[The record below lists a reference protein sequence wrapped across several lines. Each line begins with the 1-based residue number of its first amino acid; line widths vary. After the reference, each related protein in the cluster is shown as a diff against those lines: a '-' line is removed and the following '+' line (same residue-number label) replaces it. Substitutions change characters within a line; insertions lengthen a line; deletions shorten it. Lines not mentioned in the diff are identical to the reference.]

1 MRQSV
6 LLRRYDYVQ
15 RMRLRPTLVLAAGIA
30 AGFVLVLRHAPAQVS
45 IPSREKAGSAPAEF
59 PRTDLR
65 IDRTEVLVPVSVNDS
80 YNRPVAGL
88 DKEHFRVF
96 DDKVEQVITSF
107 SMEDE
112 PVAVALVFDTS
123 GSMRGAERE
132 EHMAATEFFRTANP
146 EDEFALVEFD
156 SSPRLVVPV
165 TPDPAK
171 ITYQL
176 LFTHTR
182 GSTAL
187 LDAVFMGLHEIKK
200 SNRKRKALVVISD
213 GGENNSRYTTSEI
226 KDVVKE
232 SDVLIYSIGVFADP
246 HYTDAG
252 NVLNFI
258 SEQTGGRMFRSQGAR
273 LSDIAQKI
281 SIDLRNRYLLGYV
294 PSNRER
300 DGRYHQVEVKI
311 VPPKGL
317 PPVRAHWRTGYY
329 APMD

>member
-1 MRQSV
+1 V
-6 LLRRYDYVQ
+6 
-15 RMRLRPTLVLAAGIA
+15 
-30 AGFVLVLRHAPAQVS
+30 
-45 IPSREKAGSAPAEF
+45 
-59 PRTDLR
+59 
-65 IDRTEVLVPVSVNDS
+65 DRTEVLVPVAVNDT

-88 DKEHFRVF
+88 DKENFRVF
-96 DDKVEQVITSF
+96 DDKVEQTITSF

-112 PVAVALVFDTS
+112 PVAVGLVFDTS
-123 GSMRGAERE
+123 GSMSGTERE
-132 EHMAATEFFRTANP
+132 ERAAATEFFKTANP

-165 TPDPAK
+165 TPDPGK

-187 LDAVFMGLHEIKK
+187 LDAVFLGLHEIKK
-200 SNRKRKALVVISD
+200 SNKKRKALVVISD
-213 GGENNSRYTTSEI
+213 GGENNSRYTSTEI
-226 KDVVKE
+226 KNVVKE

-246 HYTDAG
+246 LYTDAG
-252 NVLNFI
+252 GVLNSI
-258 SEQTGGRMFRSQGAR
+258 SEQTGGRLFKTQGMR

-294 PSNRER
+294 PTNTER
-300 DGRYHQVEVKI
+300 NGRYHQVEVKI
-311 VPPKGL
+311 VAPKGL

-329 APMD
+329 APTE

>member
-1 MRQSV
+1 MI
-6 LLRRYDYVQ
+6 
-15 RMRLRPTLVLAAGIA
+15 TLAAGT
-30 AGFVLVLRHAPAQVS
+30 VLCAPLVFRAQVS
-45 IPSREKAGSAPAEF
+45 IPARAKAGSELPGEI
-59 PRTDLR
+59 PRPDLR
-65 IDRTEVLVPVSVNDS
+65 IDRTEVLVPVAVNDT
-80 YNRPVAGL
+80 YNRPVSGL
-88 DKEHFRVF
+88 EKENFRVF
-96 DDKVEQVITSF
+96 DDKVEQLITSF

-112 PVAVALVFDTS
+112 PVAVGLVFDTS
-123 GSMRGAERE
+123 GSMSGAERE
-132 EHMAATEFFRTANP
+132 ERMAATEFFKTANP

-171 ITYQL
+171 VTYQL

-187 LDAVFMGLHEIKK
+187 LDAVFLGLHEIKK
-200 SNRKRKALVVISD
+200 SSKKRKALVVISD
-213 GGENNSRYTTSEI
+213 GGENNSRYTSSEI
-226 KDVVKE
+226 RNVVKE

-246 HYTDAG
+246 NYTDAG
-252 NVLNFI
+252 GVLSGI
-258 SEQTGGRMFRSQGAR
+258 SEQTGGRMFKTQGAR

-300 DGRYHQVEVKI
+300 NGRYHLVEVKV

-317 PPVRAHWRTGYY
+317 PPLRAHWRTGYY
-329 APMD
+329 APTE

>member
-1 MRQSV
+1 MIV
-6 LLRRYDYVQ
+6 V
-15 RMRLRPTLVLAAGIA
+15 AAG
-30 AGFVLVLRHAPAQVS
+30 LLAQVS
-45 IPSREKAGSAPAEF
+45 IPSREKTASKTPNEF
-59 PRTDLR
+59 PRADLR
-65 IDRTEVLVPVSVNDS
+65 IDRTEVLVPVAVNDN

-88 DKEHFRVF
+88 EQENFRIF
-96 DDKVEQVITSF
+96 DDKIEQAITSF

-112 PVAVALVFDTS
+112 PVAVGLVFDTS
-123 GSMRGAERE
+123 GSMSGTERE
-132 EHMAATEFFRTANP
+132 ERMAATEFFKTANP

-187 LDAVFMGLHEIKK
+187 LDAVFLGLHEIKK
-200 SNRKRKALVVISD
+200 SNKKRKALVVISD
-213 GGENNSRYTTSEI
+213 GGENNSRYTSSEI
-226 KDVVKE
+226 KNVVKE

-246 HYTDAG
+246 LYTDAG
-252 NVLNFI
+252 GVLNNI
-258 SEQTGGRMFRSQGAR
+258 SEQTGGRMFKTQGMR

-294 PSNRER
+294 PSNTDRN
-300 DGRYHQVEVKI
+300 GRYHQVEVKI
-311 VPPKGL
+311 VAPKGL

-329 APMD
+329 APTE

>member
-1 MRQSV
+1 MIA
-6 LLRRYDYVQ
+6 
-15 RMRLRPTLVLAAGIA
+15 LAAGLA
-30 AGFVLVLRHAPAQVS
+30 LCLPFVFRGQVT
-45 IPSREKAGSAPAEF
+45 IPSREKAASKAPDEF
-59 PRTDLR
+59 PRADLR
-65 IDRTEVLVPVSVNDS
+65 VDRTEVLVPVAVNDT

-88 DKEHFRVF
+88 DKENFRVF

-112 PVAVALVFDTS
+112 PVAVGLVFDTS
-123 GSMRGAERE
+123 GSMSGTERE
-132 EHMAATEFFRTANP
+132 ERLAATEFFKTANP

-187 LDAVFMGLHEIKK
+187 LDAVFLGLHEIKK
-200 SNRKRKALVVISD
+200 SNKKRKALVVISD
-213 GGENNSRYTTSEI
+213 GGENNSRYTPTEI
-226 KDVVKE
+226 KNVVKE
-232 SDVLIYSIGVFADP
+232 SDVLIYTIGVFADKN
-246 HYTDAG
+246 YTDGGA
-252 NVLNFI
+252 VLNTI
-258 SEQTGGRMFRSQGAR
+258 SEQTGGRLFKTEGMR

-294 PSNRER
+294 PSNTER
-300 DGRYHQVEVKI
+300 NGRYHLVEVKI

-329 APMD
+329 APME

>member
-1 MRQSV
+1 MIA
-6 LLRRYDYVQ
+6 
-15 RMRLRPTLVLAAGIA
+15 LAGGLALCLPLA
-30 AGFVLVLRHAPAQVS
+30 FQAQVS
-45 IPSREKAGSAPAEF
+45 IPAREKAASKSSDDF
-59 PRTDLR
+59 PRADLR
-65 IDRTEVLVPVSVNDS
+65 VDRTEVLVPVAVNDN

-88 DKEHFRVF
+88 EIENFRVF
-96 DDKVEQVITSF
+96 DDKVEQQITSF

-112 PVAVALVFDTS
+112 PVAVGLVFDTS

-132 EHMAATEFFRTANP
+132 ERMAATEFFKTANP

-187 LDAVFMGLHEIKK
+187 LDAVILGLHEIKK
-200 SNRKRKALVVISD
+200 SNKKRKALVVVSD
-213 GGENNSRYTTSEI
+213 GGENNSRYTSTEL
-226 KDVVKE
+226 KNVVKE

-246 HYTDAG
+246 NYTDAG
-252 NVLNFI
+252 GVLNNI
-258 SEQTGGRMFRSQGAR
+258 SEQTGGRMFKTAGMR

-294 PSNRER
+294 PINTER
-300 DGRYHQVEVKI
+300 NGRYHQVDVKI
-311 VPPKGL
+311 VAPKGL
-317 PPVRAHWRTGYY
+317 PPVKAHWRTGYY
-329 APMD
+329 APAE

>member
-1 MRQSV
+1 MGV
-6 LLRRYDYVQ
+6 
-15 RMRLRPTLVLAAGIA
+15 RLIVALAAG
-30 AGFVLVLRHAPAQVS
+30 LVLGLPLAFQAQVE
-45 IPSREKAGSAPAEF
+45 IPSRTKASSKAPNDI
-59 PRTDLR
+59 PRPDLR
-65 IDRTEVLVPVSVNDS
+65 IDRTEVLVPVAVNDA

-88 DKEHFRVF
+88 EQENFRVF
-96 DDKVEQVITSF
+96 DDKIAQTITSF

-123 GSMRGAERE
+123 GSMSGTERQE
-132 EHMAATEFFRTANP
+132 RAAATEFFKTANP

-171 ITYQL
+171 VTYQL
-176 LFTHTR
+176 LFTHTK

-187 LDAVFMGLHEIKK
+187 LDAVFLGLHEIKK
-200 SNRKRKALVVISD
+200 SNKKRKALVVISD
-213 GGENNSRYTTSEI
+213 GGENNSRYTPSEI
-226 KDVVKE
+226 KEVVRE

-246 HYTDAG
+246 LYTDAG
-252 NVLNFI
+252 GVLSSI
-258 SEQTGGRMFRSQGAR
+258 SEQTGGRMFKTQGMR

-281 SIDLRNRYLLGYV
+281 SIDLRNRYLVGYV

-300 DGRYHQVEVKI
+300 NGRYHPIEVKI

-317 PPVRAHWRTGYY
+317 GQVRAHWRTGYY
-329 APMD
+329 APTE

>member
-1 MRQSV
+1 
-6 LLRRYDYVQ
+6 
-15 RMRLRPTLVLAAGIA
+15 MRLLPVIVLAGGLALCLP
-30 AGFVLVLRHAPAQVS
+30 LVFQAQVS
-45 IPSREKAGSAPAEF
+45 IPSREKAKAADDF
-59 PRTDLR
+59 PRADLR
-65 IDRTEVLVPVSVNDS
+65 IDRTEVLVPVAVNDT

-88 DKEHFRVF
+88 DKENFRVF

-112 PVAVALVFDTS
+112 PVAVGLVFDTS
-123 GSMRGAERE
+123 GSMSGAERE
-132 EHMAATEFFRTANP
+132 ERMAATEFFKTANP

-165 TPDPAK
+165 TPDPGK
-171 ITYQL
+171 ITYRL
-176 LFTHTR
+176 LFTKTK

-187 LDAVFMGLHEIKK
+187 LDAVFLGLHEIKK
-200 SNRKRKALVVISD
+200 SSKKRKALVVISD
-213 GGENNSRYTTSEI
+213 GGENSSRYTSTEI
-226 KDVVKE
+226 KNVVKE

-246 HYTDAG
+246 LYTDAG
-252 NVLNFI
+252 GVLNSI
-258 SEQTGGRMFRSQGAR
+258 SEQTGGRMFRTQGMR

-300 DGRYHQVEVKI
+300 NGRYHLVEVKI

-317 PPVRAHWRTGYY
+317 PPVKAHWRTGYY
-329 APMD
+329 APAE

>member
-1 MRQSV
+1 
-6 LLRRYDYVQ
+6 
-15 RMRLRPTLVLAAGIA
+15 MRLRLITALTGGLALCLPLA
-30 AGFVLVLRHAPAQVS
+30 FQAQVS
-45 IPSREKAGSAPAEF
+45 IPSREKAKAADDF
-59 PRTDLR
+59 PRADLR
-65 IDRTEVLVPVSVNDS
+65 IDRTEVLIPVAVNDA

-96 DDKVEQVITSF
+96 DDKIEQVITSF

-112 PVAVALVFDTS
+112 PVAVGLVFDTS
-123 GSMRGAERE
+123 GSMSGAERE
-132 EHMAATEFFRTANP
+132 ERMAATEFFKTANP

-165 TPDPAK
+165 TPDPGK
-171 ITYQL
+171 ITYRL
-176 LFTHTR
+176 LFTKTK

-187 LDAVFMGLHEIKK
+187 LDAVFLGLHEIKK
-200 SNRKRKALVVISD
+200 SSKKRKALVVISD
-213 GGENNSRYTTSEI
+213 GGENSSRYTSTEI
-226 KDVVKE
+226 KNVVKE

-246 HYTDAG
+246 LYTDAG
-252 NVLNFI
+252 GVLNSI
-258 SEQTGGRMFRSQGAR
+258 SEQTGGRMFRTQGMR

-300 DGRYHQVEVKI
+300 NGRYHLVEVKI

-317 PPVRAHWRTGYY
+317 PPVKAHWRTGYY
-329 APMD
+329 APTE

>member
-1 MRQSV
+1 MKS
-6 LLRRYDYVQ
+6 
-15 RMRLRPTLVLAAGIA
+15 
-30 AGFVLVLRHAPAQVS
+30 RHATKASSKAPND
-45 IPSREKAGSAPAEF
+45 IPRP
-59 PRTDLR
+59 DLR
-65 IDRTEVLVPVSVNDS
+65 IDRTEVLVPVAVNDA

-88 DKEHFRVF
+88 EQENFRVF
-96 DDKVEQVITSF
+96 DDKIAQTITSF

-123 GSMRGAERE
+123 GSMSGTERQE
-132 EHMAATEFFRTANP
+132 RAAATEFFKTANP

-171 ITYQL
+171 VTYQL

-187 LDAVFMGLHEIKK
+187 LDAVFLGLHEIKK
-200 SNRKRKALVVISD
+200 SNKKRKALVVISD
-213 GGENNSRYTTSEI
+213 GGENNSRYTPSEI
-226 KDVVKE
+226 KEVVKE

-246 HYTDAG
+246 LYTDAG
-252 NVLNFI
+252 GVLSSI
-258 SEQTGGRMFRSQGAR
+258 SEQTGGRMFKTQGMR

-281 SIDLRNRYLLGYV
+281 SIDLRNRYLVGYV

-300 DGRYHQVEVKI
+300 NGRYHLIEVKI

-317 PPVRAHWRTGYY
+317 AQVRAHWRTGYY
-329 APMD
+329 APTE

>member
-1 MRQSV
+1 M
-6 LLRRYDYVQ
+6 
-15 RMRLRPTLVLAAGIA
+15 I
-30 AGFVLVLRHAPAQVS
+30 VLVAGVVLCLPLVFRAQVT
-45 IPSREKAGSAPAEF
+45 IPSREKAGSRPPEDI
-59 PRTDLR
+59 PRPDLR
-65 IDRTEVLVPVSVNDS
+65 IDRTEVLVPVAVNDT

-88 DKEHFRVF
+88 DKENFRVF
-96 DDKVEQVITSF
+96 DDKIEQVITSF

-112 PVAVALVFDTS
+112 PVAVGLVFDTS
-123 GSMRGAERE
+123 GSMSGTERE
-132 EHMAATEFFRTANP
+132 ERMAATEFFKTANP

-165 TPDPAK
+165 TADPAK

-187 LDAVFMGLHEIKK
+187 LDAVFLGLHEIKK
-200 SNRKRKALVVISD
+200 SNKKRKALVVISD
-213 GGENNSRYTTSEI
+213 GGENNSRYTSGEI
-226 KDVVKE
+226 KNVVKE

-246 HYTDAG
+246 LYTDAG
-252 NVLNFI
+252 GVLNSI
-258 SEQTGGRMFRSQGAR
+258 SEQTGGRMFKTQGMR

-300 DGRYHQVEVKI
+300 NGRYHLVEVKI

-329 APMD
+329 APTE

>member
-1 MRQSV
+1 MIA
-6 LLRRYDYVQ
+6 
-15 RMRLRPTLVLAAGIA
+15 LAAGMVLCA
-30 AGFVLVLRHAPAQVS
+30 PFVFRAQVS
-45 IPSREKAGSAPAEF
+45 IPARAKAGFELPGEI
-59 PRTDLR
+59 PRPDLR
-65 IDRTEVLVPVSVNDS
+65 IDRTEVLVPVAVNDT
-80 YNRPVAGL
+80 YNRPVSGL
-88 DKEHFRVF
+88 EKENFRVF
-96 DDKVEQVITSF
+96 DDKVEQLITSF

-112 PVAVALVFDTS
+112 PVAVGLVFDTS
-123 GSMRGAERE
+123 GSMSGAERE
-132 EHMAATEFFRTANP
+132 ERLAATEFFKTANP

-171 ITYQL
+171 VTYQL

-187 LDAVFMGLHEIKK
+187 LDAVFLGLHEIKK
-200 SNRKRKALVVISD
+200 SSKKRKALVVISD
-213 GGENNSRYTTSEI
+213 GGENNSRYTSSEI
-226 KDVVKE
+226 RNVVKE

-246 HYTDAG
+246 NYTDAG
-252 NVLNFI
+252 GVLSGI
-258 SEQTGGRMFRSQGAR
+258 SEQTGGRMFKTQGAR

-300 DGRYHQVEVKI
+300 NGRYHMVEVKV

-329 APMD
+329 APTE